1 MAMNIGTFLNPI
13 ELRRDVRNGL
23 QKYFLKYLTPQMEV
37 YDVGCGDKPFAAFL
51 DGRVKAHIGVD
62 IENGF
67 YDRRHI
73 DLIGSA
79 YSIPTGDSTADAVI
93 SSQVIEHLDD
103 PRAAIKETARI
114 LKEGGLFFLSFP
126 FIYPIHALPHDYFRY
141 TEFAASTMLKEQ
153 GFEIIEQQ
161 RIGGFWYCAG
171 LFTGMYIKA
180 FDRGVFKKIYLVKA
194 LNCFLKWACLG
205 LHKLEACVLRVAGK
219 NASDFRKVWTVDYI
233 IVARKKAEQ

>member
-1 MAMNIGTFLNPI
+1 MNTGTFLNPI
-13 ELRRDVRNGL
+13 ELRRDVRNWL
-23 QKYFLKYLTPQMEV
+23 QNYFLKYMTPQMEV

-51 DGRVKAHIGVD
+51 SGKVKSHIGVD

-67 YDRRHI
+67 YDRKHI

-79 YSIPTGDSTADAVI
+79 YNVPTENNTADAVI
-93 SSQVIEHLDD
+93 SSQVIEHLND

-141 TEFAASTMLKEQ
+141 TEFAADTMLKEQ
-153 GFEIIEQQ
+153 GFEILEQQ

-171 LFTGMYIKA
+171 LFTGMYLKA
-180 FDRGVFKKIYLVKA
+180 FDRGILKKIYIVKA
-194 LNCFLKWACLG
+194 LSCLIKWICFG
-205 LHKLEACVLRVAGK
+205 LHKLEACGLRFGGK
-219 NASDFRKVWTVDYI
+219 DISDFRKVWTVDYVL
-233 IVARKKAEQ
+233 VARKKAGH